1 MTNNFEKMME
11 TMMASYM
18 EKAMEA
24 MMAKMFAGMMP
35 EVAPAEVEAPV
46 AKPKSVNT
54 LSREDFLAIAEEDD
68 EPVATPKELDFVVYG
83 SRTARYNGY
92 VPSDIW
98 TVNHL
103 VITRDWKG
111 RWSKKNGGYVF
122 NTPAELRNF
131 LMNYRIKTKLDDNDR
146 HNIKVYKAERAKAK
160 AEYYAKK
167 AEEASK

>member
-11 TMMASYM
+11 NMMEAYM
-18 EKAMEA
+18 AKAMEN
-24 MMAKMFAGMMP
+24 MMAKMFSSMMP
-35 EVAPAEVEAPV
+35 TEAPAEAEPV
-46 AKPKSVNT
+46 KSKSVNT
-54 LSREDFLAIAEEDD
+54 LSREDFLAISEEV
-68 EPVATPKELDFVVYG
+68 EPVAVPKELDFVVYG

-92 VPSDIW
+92 VSIDIW

-122 NTPAELRNF
+122 NSPAELRNF
-131 LMNYRIKTKLDDNDR
+131 LMNYHIKTSLDENDR

-167 AEEASK
+167 ADEVK